1 MRLLAFDPGTTTGLA
16 LATVIDKKITIDALD
31 SIRSITARKV
41 QEFVRECDIV
51 ICENFLVRPNRART
65 GAFDWNS
72 MEPVRVIG
80 LIQAVAELEDRKF
93 VLQEP
98 AIKPMG
104 YGWAGLK
111 YVAGK
116 KGMHSHDAVA
126 HLTYYAVKVLHA
138 SPQGS
143 GSRGS

>member
-1 MRLLAFDPGTTTGLA
+1 VRLLGFDPGTTTGVA
-16 LATVIDKKITIDALD
+16 LATLNDKKLTLDAVD

-41 QEFVRECDIV
+41 QEFVRETDIV

-104 YGWAGLK
+104 FGWAGLK
-111 YVAGK
+111 YVPGK
-116 KGMHSHDAVA
+116 KGTHSQDAVA

-138 SPQGS
+138 LPQDTG
-143 GSRGS
+143 

>member
-1 MRLLAFDPGTTTGLA
+1 MRLLGFDPGTTTGVA
-16 LATVIDKKITIDALD
+16 LATLNGNKLTLDAVD
-31 SIRSITARKV
+31 AIRSITARKV
-41 QEFVRECDIV
+41 QEFVRECDVV

-104 YGWAGLK
+104 FGWAGLK
-111 YVAGK
+111 YVPGK
-116 KGMHSHDAVA
+116 KGTHSQDAVA

-138 SPQGS
+138 LPQDTG
-143 GSRGS
+143 